1 MATPCSVHVPT
12 HILSGWICGNVI
24 PAFGP
29 RERFFCMIAASAPDL
44 DGLSLLGGWEMYYEI
59 HHVLLHNLAFAVALA
74 TLLAFFS
81 RPRVVA
87 WIVYFA
93 LLHLHFLLDLLGSG
107 SGWGVEYFRP
117 FSAVSWE
124 IPFHWEF
131 LSWQN
136 YTAAFVTIA
145 LSFGLIYWKKRT
157 ILEYPMPRLD
167 AEIVSALLRRRH
179 HR

>member
-1 MATPCSVHVPT
+1 MENPCSVHVPT

-107 SGWGVEYFRP
+107 SGWGVEYCRP
-117 FSAVSWE
+117 FSAAAWE
-124 IPFHWEF
+124 IPFGWEF

-179 HR
+179 HQ

>member
-1 MATPCSVHVPT
+1 MENPCSVHVPT

-29 RERFFCMIAASAPDL
+29 RERFFCMIVASAPDL
-44 DGLSLLGGWEMYYEI
+44 DGLSLLGGWGMYYEI

-107 SGWGVEYFRP
+107 SGWGVEYCRP
-117 FSAVSWE
+117 FSAAAWE
-124 IPFHWEF
+124 IPFGWEF

-179 HR
+179 HQ

>member
-1 MATPCSVHVPT
+1 MHVPT
-12 HILSGWICGNVI
+12 HILSGWLCGNLI
-24 PAFGP
+24 PSFGP

-44 DGLSLLGGWEMYYEI
+44 DGLSLLAGWEMYWDL
-59 HHVLLHNLAFAVALA
+59 HHVLLHNLAFAVVLS

-93 LLHLHFLLDLLGSG
+93 LMHLHFLLDLLGSG
-107 SGWGVEYFRP
+107 SDWGVEYFRP

-136 YTAAFVTIA
+136 YAAAFAAIA

-157 ILEYPMPRLD
+157 ILEYPMPKLN
-167 AEIVSALLRRRH
+167 AEIVDFILRRRP
-179 HR
+179 RR